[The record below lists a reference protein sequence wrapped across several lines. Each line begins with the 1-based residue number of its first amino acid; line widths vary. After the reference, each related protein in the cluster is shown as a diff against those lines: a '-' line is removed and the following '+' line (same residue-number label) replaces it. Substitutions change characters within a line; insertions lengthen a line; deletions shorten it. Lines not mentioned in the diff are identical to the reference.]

1 MACATES
8 KRAQSP
14 GNGSHSGPTAGQRT
28 SQLLAGGRAEHGRDD
43 PDLSDAGRDAVDTA
57 LRIIA
62 VLDADLTRIRG
73 ELVAFGRAH
82 PGPRELARE
91 YGLGAL
97 LATAVWEE
105 LGDTRRFSA
114 SRQAVRHAGLDI
126 SVYDSDG
133 KHKGR
138 PTLTRQGPPAL
149 RWALYEGAVH
159 AHKPT
164 SPDHAYYTRLARR
177 TGSGRARLAVARK
190 LARRCHHR
198 LRAPRDQAWV
208 DLPG

>member
-1 MACATES
+1 MACATQS

-126 SVYDSDG
+126 SVYDS
-133 KHKGR
+133 R
-138 PTLTRQGPPAL
+138 RQTQGPADADPAGAAGA
-149 RWALYEGAVH
+149 ALGAV
-159 AHKPT
+159 
-164 SPDHAYYTRLARR
+164 RGR
-177 TGSGRARLAVARK
+177 RARPQANQPGPRLLHPAR
-190 LARRCHHR
+190 AADR
-198 LRAPRDQAWV
+198 LRPGTTSGGPQARPP
-208 DLPG
+208 LPPPAAGPS